1 MSQQSPKLKRVSDIF
16 TLLELVIGSRYPS
29 TKGAE
34 THAGKDLRERAKG
47 RGGCLVEN
55 SRVVLNVAQNGIV
68 LRR

>member
-34 THAGKDLRERAKG
+34 THAGKDLRGTER
-47 RGGCLVEN
+47 
-55 SRVVLNVAQNGIV
+55 VLDGKQ
-68 LRR
+68 